1 MTRILAT
8 YAATLIGFL
17 AIDFI
22 WLGFVATK
30 FYKEYLGDMIL
41 EKPHLDVAF
50 LFYALYA
57 AGMVLFA
64 VLPGLEEKNWT
75 KAALLGAA
83 LGLVAYGTYDLT
95 NYATLKNWPLTVTLV
110 DMTWG
115 TAVTAAGA
123 TIGYFVSNWMFD

>member
-30 FYKEYLGDMIL
+30 FYKDQLGDMML
-41 EKPHLDVAF
+41 EKPNLGVAF

-64 VLPGLEEKNWT
+64 VMPGLDARSWT
-75 KAALLGAA
+75 KTAFLGAA
-83 LGLVAYGTYDLT
+83 LGLIAYGTYDLT
-95 NYATLKNWPLTVTLV
+95 NLATLKNWPLTVTLV
-110 DMTWG
+110 DLTWG
-115 TAVTAAGA
+115 AVVTAAGA
-123 TIGYFVSNWMFD
+123 TIGYFVSTWMLD

>member
-30 FYKEYLGDMIL
+30 FYKEYLGDMML
-41 EKPHLDVAF
+41 EKPNLIVAF
-50 LFYALYA
+50 FFYALYA
-57 AGMVLFA
+57 AGIVLFA

-75 KAALLGAA
+75 KAALLGGA
-83 LGLVAYGTYDLT
+83 LGLIAYGTYDLT

-110 DMTWG
+110 DLTWG
-115 TAVTAAGA
+115 VCVTAAGA
-123 TIGYFVSNWMFD
+123 TIGYFASNWLFD

>member
-17 AIDFI
+17 IIDFI

-30 FYKEYLGDMIL
+30 FYKEYLGDMML
-41 EKPHLDVAF
+41 EKPHLGVAF

-57 AGMVLFA
+57 AGIVLIA
-64 VLPGLEEKNWT
+64 VLPGLDARSWS

-110 DMTWG
+110 DLTWG
-115 TAVTAAGA
+115 AAMTAAGA

>member
-22 WLGFVATK
+22 WLGFIATK
-30 FYKEYLGDMIL
+30 FYKDQLGEMMLD
-41 EKPHLDVAF
+41 KPHMGVAF
-50 LFYALYA
+50 AFYALYA

-64 VLPGLEEKNWT
+64 VMPGLEARSWAKT
-75 KAALLGAA
+75 ALLGGA

-95 NYATLKNWPLTVTLV
+95 NYATLKNWPLTMTLV
-110 DMTWG
+110 DLGWG
-115 TAVTAAGA
+115 ASVTAAGA
-123 TIGYFVSNWMFD
+123 TIGYFVSDWMFD

>member
-17 AIDFI
+17 IIDFI

-30 FYKEYLGDMIL
+30 FYKEYLGDMML
-41 EKPHLDVAF
+41 EKPQLGVAF

-57 AGMVLFA
+57 AGIVLFA
-64 VLPGLEEKNWT
+64 VMPGLEERSWS

-110 DMTWG
+110 DLTWG

-123 TIGYFVSNWMFD
+123 TIGYFVSSWMFD

>member
-1 MTRILAT
+1 MTRILVT

-17 AIDFI
+17 AVDFI

-30 FYKEYLGDMIL
+30 FYRDHLGDMLL

-57 AGMVLFA
+57 DGIVLFA
-64 VLPGLEEKNWT
+64 VLPGLEARSWI

-95 NYATLKNWPLTVTLV
+95 NYATLKNWSLTVTLV
-110 DMTWG
+110 DLVWG
-115 TAVTAAGA
+115 MAITAAGA
-123 TIGYFVSNWMFD
+123 TIGYFASLWILD